1 MKTLCKKIVQG
12 MEKLQG
18 PLNGARLIGPV
29 EEWGTFL
36 IK

>member
-1 MKTLCKKIVQG
+1 MKTLCKRFIQG

-18 PLNGARLIGPV
+18 HLNEARLIGPV